1 MLDPG
6 SYHLSCVLSAA
17 LLLLIEIVKAWMEE
31 EKSDSEGQKKRKL
44 SENLVLRILMR
55 RIRICCQNSLLTL
68 GSMSLRG
75 AKVRSLRATLVAQ
88 TREP

>member
-1 MLDPG
+1 MHHFLTIFCFATAVLEKMKMRVP
-6 SYHLSCVLSAA
+6 YPYLVLS
-17 LLLLIEIVKAWMEE
+17 
-31 EKSDSEGQKKRKL
+31 
-44 SENLVLRILMR
+44 ILMR
-55 RIRICCQNSLLTL
+55 RIRICCQNSLLML